1 MSQSL
6 EILKKYWG
14 YSSFRPM
21 QEEIITSVLDGRD
34 TLALLPTGG
43 GKSVCFQVPTLC
55 MDGLCLVISPLIALM
70 KDQVSQLANK
80 GIKAVS
86 IHSGMKFREIDL
98 TLDNCIYG
106 DIKFL
111 YLSPERLKSDLL
123 LERVRKMNVCL
134 LAIDEAHC
142 ISQWGYDFRP
152 LYLEINNFK
161 KLLPTSKIIA
171 LTATA
176 TIRVRDDIVNK
187 LEMVNATVFQ
197 KSFARKNL
205 SYSVFQKEN
214 KEQKLIE
221 ILNKVPGSAAVY
233 TRSRRKTKSIADL
246 LNQNRISADY
256 YHAGLSNEERNKKQ
270 ENWIENKSRVIVAT
284 NAFGMGIDKA
294 DVRTVVHLDVP
305 DSLENYYQEA
315 GRAGRDEKRAYAV
328 LLYNPG
334 DIKELR
340 DHVETAFPPIE
351 VIKKIYQGLANYFKI
366 ARGSS
371 YLESY
376 DFDLENFCREMGYKP
391 FEAFNL
397 LKKLEDLGL
406 IQLSDGF
413 HQPSQ
418 VQISITKQDL
428 YKFQI
433 GNAQLEPTIRSVLRL
448 CGGEIFS
455 NYVTV
460 NEDQI
465 ARLAR
470 VPKTE
475 VTSILKQLNRQ
486 DIIHYIGQ
494 KDSPQ
499 IVFLTPRQDA
509 SKLNID
515 VKKFATRKH
524 VKVAQVEAIVK
535 YVLTLNNC
543 RTRMFQE
550 YFGEATFDNCGSCDY
565 CLSQKKKSRA
575 SSSYI
580 GLEIIKLLID
590 EPRSISFLGTIMPKT
605 REEVLIDTI
614 RKLLDKEQIRYT
626 KTGLLE
632 KA

>member
-1 MSQSL
+1 MSKSL

-21 QEEIITSVLDGRD
+21 QEEIIMSVLNGRD

-43 GKSVCFQVPTLC
+43 GKSVCFQVPALC

-70 KDQVSQLANK
+70 KDQVNHLAK
-80 GIKAVS
+80 RGIKAVF
-86 IHSGMKFREIDL
+86 IHSGMKFKEIDL
-98 TLDNCIYG
+98 MLDNCIYG

-123 LERVRKMNVCL
+123 LERVGKMNVNL

-152 LYLEINNFK
+152 SYLEINNFK
-161 KLLPTSKIIA
+161 KLLPTSKLIA

-176 TIRVRDDIVNK
+176 TIRVQDDIINK
-187 LEMVNATVFQ
+187 LEMEQAAVFQ

-221 ILNKVPGSAAVY
+221 ILNKVPGSAVVY
-233 TRSRRKTKSIADL
+233 TKSRRKTKSIADL

-256 YHAGLSNEERNKKQ
+256 YHAGLSNQERNKKQ
-270 ENWIENKSRVIVAT
+270 ENWIGNKSRVIVAT

-315 GRAGRDEKRAYAV
+315 GRAGRDEKRAFAV

-334 DIKELR
+334 DIKELK
-340 DHVETAFPPIE
+340 DQVETSFPAIE
-351 VIKKIYQGLANYFKI
+351 AIKKIYQGLANYFKI
-366 ARGSS
+366 AVGSS

-376 DFDLENFCREMGYKP
+376 DFDLENFSKAMGYKP

-406 IQLSDGF
+406 IQLNDGF

-418 VQISITKQDL
+418 LQISITKQDL

-433 GNAQLEPTIRSVLRL
+433 ENAPLEPIIQSVLRL

-460 NEDQI
+460 FEDQV

-470 VPKTE
+470 VAKTE
-475 VTSILKQLNRQ
+475 VIRILNQLGTQN
-486 DIIHYIGQ
+486 IIHYIGQ

-515 VKKFATRKH
+515 KRKFETRKQ
-524 VKVAQVEAIVK
+524 VKTTQVEAIVK
-535 YVLTLNNC
+535 YVLTLNRC
-543 RTRMFQE
+543 RTRVFQE
-550 YFGEATFDNCGSCDY
+550 YFGEATFNNCGSCDY
-565 CLSQKKKSRA
+565 CISQKNKSGVSARQIEA
-575 SSSYI
+575 
-580 GLEIIKLLID
+580 EIIKVLVD
-590 EPRSISFLGTIMPKT
+590 KPRSISFIGSIMPKT
-605 REEVLIDTI
+605 REDVLIDAI
-614 RKLLDKEQIRYT
+614 RQLLDKEQIRYT

-632 KA
+632 RV